1 MAHLFIVAKMHIKKA
16 PLHEQWSLDG
26 SFAVLLDDLIPWQEC
41 FLSSRFPHFHRRNSP
56 LSSWENPHFQRALS
70 GSRFHYCILPH
81 EGVFH
86 PVASAASHQEMA
98 VVGQPVNHGGCH
110 LFIGKDAAPFR
121 ELQVCRQDEVLVL
134 SDELAALR
142 G

>member
-1 MAHLFIVAKMHIKKA
+1 M
-16 PLHEQWSLDG
+16 SG
-26 SFAVLLDDLIPWQEC
+26 R
-41 FLSSRFPHFHRRNSP
+41 RFR
-56 LSSWENPHFQRALS
+56 
-70 GSRFHYCILPH
+70 YCILPH

-86 PVASAASHQEMA
+86 LVAPAAGHQEVA